1 MLVRKSD
8 FSFLPSLMDD
18 IFNDFSKSPTSSPAV
33 NIKENDTSF
42 VVEVAVPGLSKED
55 IKVNV
60 ENNVLTI
67 ASENHSTS
75 DESNDNYT
83 RKEYSYRSFK
93 RSFNLPKDRINSEAI
108 SANYQNGELI
118 ITLPKVEKVAPKAK
132 LIAIQ

>member
-1 MLVRKSD
+1 MLVKRSD

-18 IFNDFSKSPTSSPAV
+18 IFNDFSKSTTSSPAV
-33 NIKENDTSF
+33 NIKENDNAF

-67 ASENHSTS
+67 ASENHNSS
-75 DESNDNYT
+75 EESNDNYT
-83 RKEYSYRSFK
+83 RKEYSYQSFK

-108 SANYQNGELI
+108 AANYQNGELI
-118 ITLPKVEKVAPKAK
+118 ITLPKMEKVAPKAK
-132 LIAIQ
+132 LIEIQ